1 MHEEPVEILVQLA
14 ERGEIDPWNID
25 IVDIT
30 DRFLTELERRRELDL
45 RISGRTL
52 FFAATLLRM
61 KSEYLTTDPFED
73 QEEGDL
79 DDALEDEEILECAA
93 DEAEPIERLER
104 EIQRR
109 IGRKRVRRRPAT
121 LYELITELK
130 AAEKEERRRR
140 RRRAQAQQHEVP
152 LPRTSEIVAVAHDED
167 YRGAAEDVFGCY
179 TRLAPAGETLTVR
192 VLCDSLGKRTID
204 VYIPLLFLA
213 LEGEVEL
220 WQEEYFGDVY
230 VRRDMH
236 GQSRYA

>member
-25 IVDIT
+25 IVDVT
-30 DRFLTELERRRELDL
+30 DHFLSELERRRELDL
-45 RISGRTL
+45 RVSGRTL

-73 QEEGDL
+73 EGEDDL
-79 DDALEDEEILECAA
+79 DEEVEDEGVLECDA

-109 IGRKRVRRRPAT
+109 IGRKKVRRRPVT

-130 AAEKEERRRR
+130 AAEKEERRRH
-140 RRRAQAQQHEVP
+140 RRRAQQQEVP
-152 LPRTSEIVAVAHDED
+152 PPPHVSEVVAVAHDED
-167 YRGAAEDVFGCY
+167 YRGAAGAVLGCY
-179 TRLAPAGETLTVR
+179 GSLAPCGETVTVR
-192 VLCDSLGKRTID
+192 ALCDSLGKKTID

-213 LEGEVEL
+213 LEGEVAL

-230 VRRDMH
+230 VRRDLN
-236 GQSRYA
+236 GQSRDA

>member
-25 IVDIT
+25 IVDVT

-61 KSEYLTTDPFED
+61 KSEYLTADPFEGPDEDD
-73 QEEGDL
+73 QDDL
-79 DDALEDEEILECAA
+79 VDEEDDLELAG
-93 DEAEPIERLER
+93 EVEPIERLER

-109 IGRKRVRRRPAT
+109 IGRKKVRRRPVT

-130 AAEKEERRRR
+130 AAEKEERRRH
-140 RRRAQAQQHEVP
+140 RRRAQQQHEDPP
-152 LPRTSEIVAVAHDED
+152 LRASEIVAVAHDEN
-167 YRGAAEDVFGCY
+167 YRGAAEAVLGCY
-179 TRLAPAGETLTVR
+179 ARLAPGGETVTVR
-192 VLCDSLGKRTID
+192 ALCDSLGKGTID

-230 VRRDMH
+230 VRRDMC
-236 GQSRYA
+236 GQSGDA